1 MNWLAVSNN
10 LASWIIPLL
19 ATKKYLAAIYGAVDM
34 R

>member
-10 LASWIIPLL
+10 LISWIIPLL
-19 ATKKYLAAIYGAVDM
+19 RTKKYLAALYGTIDM